1 MPPRAPTSRTT
12 SSPSRTRPRPKL
24 GGRRLLAIASAAAAA
39 LAAASVLD
47 LVWPRGGQTPSARER
62 NLNDLATPP
71 NRPVTL
77 LLIGLDSDRLGDASN
92 QAAPAGPANADALLL
107 LRFNPGGPLQLLQ
120 VPAQVAVQLPGEAA
134 PQALSSLYR
143 SGGAALVADAVRE
156 LADLPSGQP
165 DRYLVLSRGG
175 LRALVQRLGVV
186 EASPSRTM
194 RHTDK
199 SQKLSIDLQSGLQ
212 RLNPTQVEHLVRWQD
227 PQRPVESRLANQQE
241 VARSLQRELK
251 LSQPQLD
258 LVGLVSEL
266 QGDVQTNLNRSEAL
280 SLLVVALQPG
290 TQLRFTSLPLEP
302 PRSGKGAAATS
313 PLRER
318 VRSLPD
324 AFWAAAE
331 PSASQP

>member
-1 MPPRAPTSRTT
+1 
-12 SSPSRTRPRPKL
+12 
-24 GGRRLLAIASAAAAA
+24 
-39 LAAASVLD
+39 
-47 LVWPRGGQTPSARER
+47 
-62 NLNDLATPP
+62 
-71 NRPVTL
+71 
-77 LLIGLDSDRLGDASN
+77 
-92 QAAPAGPANADALLL
+92 
-107 LRFNPGGPLQLLQ
+107 
-120 VPAQVAVQLPGEAA
+120 
-134 PQALSSLYR
+134 
-143 SGGAALVADAVRE
+143 
-156 LADLPSGQP
+156 
-165 DRYLVLSRGG
+165 
-175 LRALVQRLGVV
+175 
-186 EASPSRTM
+186 M

-199 SQKLSIDLQSGLQ
+199 SQNLSIDLQSGLQ

-251 LSQPQLD
+251 LSQHKLD

-302 PRSGKGAAATS
+302 PRSGKEGAATS

-318 VRSLPD
+318 VRTLPE

-331 PSASQP
+331 PGASQP